1 MEDGKGEMQ
10 LYYNLKQFF
19 FLSLDKA
26 VCSYLVISVSRIN
39 CYVQIHIKIFFINL
53 GRNCGNRL
61 NSDCPWKN

>member
-19 FLSLDKA
+19 FSLSLDKA

-39 CYVQIHIKIFFINL
+39 CYVQIHINFFY
-53 GRNCGNRL
+53 
-61 NSDCPWKN
+61 